1 MKKKSY
7 LYLNLYLDFL
17 IFFFFFLFASSSAK
31 EDEAVFVSDNGG
43 LTDRDECGD
52 RGENVT
58 VDPSLVFE
66 SPSLGMPKLH
76 CKLGRKL
83 ILSDPFN
90 LTTNWV
96 GSDVCNYT
104 NVYTSVFFF
113 FFFFFFF

>member
-31 EDEAVFVSDNGG
+31 EDETVFVSDNGG
-43 LTDRDECGD
+43 LTDVEAMYIRQRQLLYYKDEFGD

-58 VDPSLVFE
+58 VDPLLVFE
-66 SPSLGMPKLH
+66 NPSLGMPTLH

-83 ILSDPFN
+83 SSLILSI
-90 LTTNWV
+90 
-96 GSDVCNYT
+96 
-104 NVYTSVFFF
+104 
-113 FFFFFFF
+113 